1 MQMTDGGGAAEQRV
15 AHLGKRQQAMLEFID
30 HTQRERGYPP
40 SVREIGAAV
49 NLSSPATVHRHLRA
63 LEADGWLTR
72 DPSRPR
78 ALIVNFDW
86 QTGVK
91 GERRPTRHVPLI
103 GDVAAGTDVLAQQNV
118 EELLPLPADFTGSG
132 ELFMLRVRGDSM
144 IDAGIWD
151 RDYVVARHQPDAEPG
166 DIVVAGIDGDEGTV
180 KRYRPSGDEIVLEPA
195 NSEHAAIVRPADDVT
210 IYGKVVTVI
219 RRV

>member
-1 MQMTDGGGAAEQRV
+1 MRTASAADQRV
-15 AHLGKRQQAMLEFID
+15 AHLGERQRAMLEFID
-30 HTQRERGYPP
+30 ATQRERGYPP
-40 SVREIGAAV
+40 SVREIGEEV
-49 NLSSPATVHRHLRA
+49 ELRSPATVHRHLRA
-63 LEADGWLTR
+63 LEADGWIRR

-91 GERRPTRHVPLI
+91 GERRPARHVPLI

-144 IDAGIWD
+144 INAGIWD
-151 RDYVVARHQPDAEPG
+151 RDYVVARHQPDAESG
-166 DIVVAGIDGDEGTV
+166 DIVVAGIHGEEGTV
-180 KRYRPSGDEIVLEPA
+180 KRLRLSGDDIVLEPA
-195 NSEHAAIVRPADDVT
+195 NPDHRPIVCASDEVT

-219 RRV
+219 RRL

>member
-1 MQMTDGGGAAEQRV
+1 MRTASAADQRV
-15 AHLGKRQQAMLEFID
+15 AHLGERQRKMLEFID
-30 HTQRERGYPP
+30 EIQRERGYPP
-40 SVREIGAAV
+40 SVREIGEEV
-49 NLSSPATVHRHLRA
+49 DLKSPATVHRHLRA
-63 LEADGWLTR
+63 LEADGWIRR

-91 GERRPTRHVPLI
+91 GERRPARHVPLI

-132 ELFMLRVRGDSM
+132 ELFMLRVRGNSM

-151 RDYVVARHQPDAEPG
+151 RDYVVARHQPDAESG
-166 DIVVAGIDGDEGTV
+166 DIVVAGIDGEEGTV
-180 KRYRPSGDEIVLEPA
+180 KRYRLSGDDVVLEPA
-195 NSEHAAIVRPADDVT
+195 NPDHRPIVCSADEVT

-219 RRV
+219 RRL

>member
-1 MQMTDGGGAAEQRV
+1 MRNASAADQRV
-15 AHLGKRQQAMLEFID
+15 AHLGERQRLMLEFID
-30 HTQRERGYPP
+30 ETQRERGYPP
-40 SVREIGAAV
+40 SVREIGEEV
-49 NLSSPATVHRHLRA
+49 DLRSPATVHRHLRT
-63 LEADGWLTR
+63 LEADGWIRR

-91 GERRPTRHVPLI
+91 GERRPTRHVPLV

-151 RDYVVARHQPDAEPG
+151 RDYVVARHQPDAESG
-166 DIVVAGIDGDEGTV
+166 DIVVAGIGGEEGTV
-180 KRYRPSGDEIVLEPA
+180 KRLRFSGDDVVLEPA
-195 NSEHAAIVRPADDVT
+195 NPDHRPIICSAGEVT

-219 RRV
+219 RRL

>member
-1 MQMTDGGGAAEQRV
+1 MSEIGSMDQRI
-15 AHLGKRQQAMLEFID
+15 AHLNPRQQAMLQFID
-30 HTQRERGYPP
+30 ETQRDRGYPP
-40 SVREIGAAV
+40 SVREIGEKL
-49 NLSSPATVHRHLRA
+49 NLRSPATVHRYLKA
-63 LEADGWLTR
+63 LEADGWVQR

-78 ALIVNFDW
+78 ALIVSFDW

-118 EELLPLPADFTGSG
+118 EELMPLPADFTGNG

-144 IDAGIWD
+144 VDAGIWD
-151 RDYVVARHQPDAEPG
+151 RDYVVARHQPEAESG
-166 DIVVAGIDGDEGTV
+166 DIVVAGIDGEEGTV
-180 KRYRPSGDEIVLEPA
+180 KRYRPADGQIVLEPA
-195 NSEHAAIVRPADDVT
+195 NESYSPIVRPAEDVT

-219 RRV
+219 RRL